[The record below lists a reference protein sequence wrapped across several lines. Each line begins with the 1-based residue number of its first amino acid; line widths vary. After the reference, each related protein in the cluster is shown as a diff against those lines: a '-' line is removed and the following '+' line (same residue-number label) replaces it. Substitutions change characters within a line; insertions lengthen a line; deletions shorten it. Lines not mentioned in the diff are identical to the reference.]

1 MASLEDV
8 KRYARMHVSDD
19 QEGLEARIAKEFQM
33 SREEAAK
40 VVASL
45 ADETRMG
52 TPAVNTGGLANP
64 PLVAGAMMGTTTVG
78 NPAIGALAAADID
91 READQGSVARRND
104 QGVIGREGERPDAEN
119 DRD

>member
-8 KRYARMHVSDD
+8 KRYARMHVGDD
-19 QEGLEARIAKEFQM
+19 QEGLEARIAKEFEM

-45 ADETRMG
+45 ADETGMG
-52 TPAVNTGGLANP
+52 EPALNTGGLANP
-64 PLVAGAMMGTTTVG
+64 PLVAGAVMGTGVAG
-78 NPAIGALAAADID
+78 NPAVGVIAASEVAHEGD
-91 READQGSVARRND
+91 RGSVTRRTD

>member
-8 KRYARMHVSDD
+8 KRYARMHVDD
-19 QEGLEARIAKEFQM
+19 DREGLEARIAKEFEM

-45 ADETRMG
+45 ADETAMG

-64 PLVAGAMMGTTTVG
+64 PLVAGAAAGTATGGVPAVG
-78 NPAIGALAAADID
+78 AIAAAELDLESD
-91 READQGSVARRND
+91 RASTGRRTD
-104 QGVIGREGERPDAEN
+104 QGVIGREGERPDPET